1 MSDPQPIRISRDEA
15 LSQRVDELLQRQHN
29 LRGERG
35 SLTERRVPWYLR
47 NWLVLSLAGLIGATL
62 AWALLEPRF
71 DDVPYVQGLVER
83 VDPTPL
89 DRKVEGET
97 LRFQGQLVINGTAIL
112 IPNDTARLLPDG
124 TREAFDLAGVE
135 PGQEVGVYAEY
146 VDAQPAGVGVARAV
160 VTTPPPATAKSSL
173 KLESLARRSTA
184 AGIILFPLVAGLVG
198 LTIGA
203 ADGLVCRLP
212 RRALLAGF
220 VGLLVGLA
228 GGLFSSLLAGIIYS
242 PLSTLATRQME
253 NGSLS
258 AFGFFVQVIGRT
270 IAWALAGM
278 AMGLGQG
285 VALRSS
291 RLLLFGFLGGVV
303 GGVLGGLFF
312 DPIDLLLFG
321 GQKMSAHW
329 SRLIGF
335 GLVGA
340 SVGAMIG
347 VVELLARDAWLRM
360 TEGPLA
366 GKEFLIFRD
375 VMTIGSSPRSDVYL
389 FNDPL
394 VAGHHATLRMMG
406 DECEIENHDKRQP
419 VLLNGRPVQRTRLGH
434 GDQMAIGHAV
444 FVFQRRQS

>member
-1 MSDPQPIRISRDEA
+1 MSDDRPIRITRDEA

-47 NWLVLSLAGLIGATL
+47 NWVVLSLAGLAGALL
-62 AWALLEPRF
+62 AWALVEPRF
-71 DDVPYVQGLVER
+71 DDVPYVQGPAESVEAA
-83 VDPTPL
+83 PL
-89 DRKVEGET
+89 DRELAGEAH
-97 LRFQGQLVINGTAIL
+97 RFQGQLTLNGTVIL
-112 IPNDTARLLPDG
+112 VPADAARLEADG
-124 TREAFDLAGVE
+124 TRAAFDLAGLA
-135 PGQEVGVYAEY
+135 PGTEVGVYAEY
-146 VDAQPAGVGVARAV
+146 VDAQPTGVGVARAV
-160 VTTPPPATAKSSL
+160 VTAPPPATAKSAM
-173 KLESLARRSTA
+173 KLESLARRSGA
-184 AGIILFPLVAGLVG
+184 ASLVLFPLVAGLVG
-198 LTIGA
+198 LAIGA

-212 RRALLAGF
+212 RRALLAGV
-220 VGLLVGLA
+220 VGLLVGLV
-228 GGLFSSLLAGIIYS
+228 GGLFSSLMAAVIYT
-242 PLSTLATRQME
+242 PLSTLASRQMSG
-253 NGSLS
+253 GSLS
-258 AFGFFVQVIGRT
+258 ALGFFVQVIGRT
-270 IAWALAGM
+270 LAWAMAGA

-303 GGVLGGLFF
+303 GGLLGGLFF
-312 DPIDLLLFG
+312 DPIDLILFSG
-321 GQKMSAHW
+321 EKMSAHW

-406 DECEIENHDKRQP
+406 DECEIEGHDKRQP
-419 VLLNGRPVQRTRLGH
+419 VLLNGRPVTRTRLGH